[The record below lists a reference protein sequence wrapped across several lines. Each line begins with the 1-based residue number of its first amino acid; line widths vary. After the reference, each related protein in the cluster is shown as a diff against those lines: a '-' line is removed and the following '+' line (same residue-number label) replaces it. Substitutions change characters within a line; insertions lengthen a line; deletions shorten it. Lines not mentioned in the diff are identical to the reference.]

1 MKNIGSRPSRPL
13 KKTSARRGYAIML
26 VLVFIVL
33 FLSLWSVA
41 YRHTATALRIESGR
55 TLAVQRDEGSLHA
68 LARGLALLET
78 GYPPTDPYA
87 CGVTID
93 TSSGPR
99 SLTVTFES
107 AGAETWSVSSRPTR
121 SNENPLPL
129 PGSFAPAVP

>member
-1 MKNIGSRPSRPL
+1 MKKTGSRPLNR
-13 KKTSARRGYAIML
+13 TSTRHGYAMML

-41 YRHTATALRIESGR
+41 YRHTAAALRIESGR
-55 TLAVQRDEGSLHA
+55 SLAVQRDEGSLHA

-87 CGVTID
+87 CGVTIE

-107 AGAETWSVSSRPTR
+107 AEAENWSVSSRPTR
-121 SNENPLPL
+121 PNENSPPM
-129 PGSFAPAVP
+129 PDSFAPTAP